1 MKLEEKLLDL
11 LFYKANPKKIEI
23 IAKELE
29 KESNF
34 TLSNNI
40 DKLRGIWELRWSSS
54 KAPFL
59 NYSPLIDNFQILDP
73 LNQNC
78 N

>member
-11 LFYKANPKKIEI
+11 LFYRANTKKIEI

-40 DKLRGIWELRWSSS
+40 DK
-54 KAPFL
+54 
-59 NYSPLIDNFQILDP
+59 
-73 LNQNC
+73 
-78 N
+78 